1 MFPALSTSSDL
12 DQLESEAKTVLE
24 TLGRGESQ
32 VAHYKSVLAQTE
44 TMLTSLQTSVEA
56 AESDW
61 KLKLDIANRSELCHV
76 ALTC

>member
-12 DQLESEAKTVLE
+12 DHLESEAKTVLE

-44 TMLTSLQTSVEA
+44 AMLTSLQTSVET
-56 AESDW
+56 EETKW
-61 KLKLDIANRSELCHV
+61 RLKLDAANK
-76 ALTC
+76 

>member
-12 DQLESEAKTVLE
+12 DQLEREAKTVLE

-44 TMLTSLQTSVEA
+44 TMLTSLQTSVET
-56 AESDW
+56 EETKW
-61 KLKLDIANRSELCHV
+61 RLKLDAANK
-76 ALTC
+76 

>member
-1 MFPALSTSSDL
+1 MFPALSTSTDL

-44 TMLTSLQTSVEA
+44 AMLTSLQTSVET
-56 AESDW
+56 EETKW
-61 KLKLDIANRSELCHV
+61 RLKLDAANK
-76 ALTC
+76 

>member
-44 TMLTSLQTSVEA
+44 TMLTSLQTSVET
-56 AESDW
+56 EETKW
-61 KLKLDIANRSELCHV
+61 RLKLDAANK
-76 ALTC
+76 